1 MKKLELIRLLKKI
14 KINDIINI
22 NDLSIRSINE
32 YNLNIDYF
40 NVSNDDIDYFY
51 KIAFSKI
58 YWYLYITEKFYNKR
72 IKLYIILFN

>member
-58 YWYLYITEKFYNKR
+58 Y
-72 IKLYIILFN
+72 